1 MTLLSAVLLGITE
14 GITEF
19 LPISSTGH
27 MILVGH
33 VLGLSDSE
41 FLKSFEIAIQLG
53 AIAAAVIV
61 YWKMIIGN
69 HKLWLTVGAAFVP
82 TGIIGVLL
90 HSVVKTYLLGN
101 IVVVALS
108 LAIGGVILIAFEK
121 FHTDSDAQILE
132 AKDITITQ
140 AIMIGIAQALS
151 IVPGVS
157 RSAATTILGM
167 AIGIRRSAI
176 VDFSFLLAIPTMAAA
191 TGLDL
196 MKSSHAFTSQDLL
209 ALAVGFVV
217 SFATAFAAIRWLLS
231 YVRTHT
237 FAAFGMYRIALAV
250 VVWVFII
257 RG

>member
-33 VLGLSDSE
+33 MLGLPDSE

-69 HKLWLTVGAAFVP
+69 QRLWLTVAAAFIP
-82 TGIIGVLL
+82 TGIIGLLL
-90 HSVVKTYLLGN
+90 HHVVKTYLLGS
-101 IVVVALS
+101 ITVVAAA
-108 LAIGGVILIAFEK
+108 LAIGGVILIVFEK
-121 FHTDSDAQILE
+121 KHNDANARVTE
-132 AKDITITQ
+132 AKDITMLQ
-140 AIMIGIAQALS
+140 AVIIGIAQALAL
-151 IVPGVS
+151 IPGVS
-157 RSAATTILGM
+157 RSAATTICGM
-167 AIGIRRSAI
+167 TIGIRRSAI

-196 MKSSHAFTSQDLL
+196 LKSSHTFTSHDGL
-209 ALAVGFVV
+209 ALAVGFIV
-217 SFATAFAAIRWLLS
+217 SFVTALAAIRWLLS
-231 YVRTHT
+231 YVRSHT
-237 FAAFGMYRIALAV
+237 FAAFGVYRIALAV
-250 VVWVFII
+250 VVWVFMI
-257 RG
+257 R

>member
-33 VLGLSDSE
+33 VLGLPDSD

-53 AIAAAVIV
+53 AIAAAIMV

-69 HKLWLTVGAAFVP
+69 RRLWLTVTAAFVP

-90 HSVVKTYLLGN
+90 HSIVKTYLLGS
-101 IVVVALS
+101 IIVVALS
-108 LAIGGVILIAFEK
+108 LAIGGVILIVFERCHK
-121 FHTDSDAQILE
+121 DSDARTTE
-132 AKDITITQ
+132 AKDITFSQ
-140 AIMIGIAQALS
+140 AIMIGIAQALAL
-151 IVPGVS
+151 IPGVS
-157 RSAATTILGM
+157 RSAATTICGM
-167 AIGIRRSAI
+167 SIGIRRSAI

-196 MKSSHAFTSQDLL
+196 MKSNHAFTSQDVL
-209 ALAVGFVV
+209 ALTVGFVIAFV
-217 SFATAFAAIRWLLS
+217 TALAAIRWLLS

-237 FAAFGMYRIALAV
+237 FAAFGFYRIALAV
-250 VVWVFII
+250 VVWAFMIH
-257 RG
+257 

>member
-27 MILVGH
+27 MILVSH
-33 VLGLSDSE
+33 VLGLPDSE

-69 HKLWLTVGAAFVP
+69 RRLWLTVAAAFVP
-82 TGIIGVLL
+82 TGLIGLLL
-90 HSVVKTYLLGN
+90 HSAVKTYLLGS

-108 LAIGGVILIAFEK
+108 LAIGGVILIVFEK
-121 FHTDSDAQILE
+121 KHNDANARITE
-132 AKDITITQ
+132 AKDITILQ
-140 AIMIGIAQALS
+140 AIMIGIAQALAL
-151 IVPGVS
+151 IPGVS
-157 RSAATTILGM
+157 RSAATTICGM

-196 MKSSHAFTSQDLL
+196 LKSGHTFTSHDAL

-217 SFATAFAAIRWLLS
+217 SFVTALTAIRWLLT

-237 FAAFGMYRIALAV
+237 FAAFGVYRIALALI
-250 VVWVFII
+250 VWIFMIH
-257 RG
+257 